1 MAILPDVPTAA
12 EAGLP
17 GFEASSWFAL
27 VAPAGTPK
35 EIVAKLNA
43 EAAKILTRSQ
53 DGRAVRPARR
63 PAGRQLHR
71 GVHAFIPKER
81 ARWAEIVKAS
91 GVKLE

>member
-1 MAILPDVPTAA
+1 MPTAA

-35 EIVAKLNA
+35 EIVARLNA
-43 EAAKILTRSQ
+43 EAAKVLKDPKMAEQ
-53 DGRAVRPARR
+53 FA
-63 PAGRQLHR
+63 QR
-71 GVHAFIPKER
+71 GVRLVGNSAEEFTAFIPKER
-81 ARWAEIVKAS
+81 VRWGEIVKAS